1 MQPTERGVRTL
12 QPVGDFHV
20 MMSRQSTLWMV
31 VSVLFFSG
39 CVPMS
44 QFAEVRDDRN
54 DLEEDLELL
63 AQQVETLRLAVAEKD
78 GQARED
84 NRRIAALEADTSR
97 CGTASRRC
105 GARNA
110 ELEALNSML
119 TDELDRKRSASG
131 AEQAALLSE
140 LQRIR
145 TDLQF
150 QEDSLL
156 ALEGNLKDREARVAE
171 LSGML
176 ERQKSAGEALKAKLS
191 EALFAF
197 RNRGLEVEERDG
209 KVYVRLASKL
219 LFASGSTAI
228 DPGGREAL
236 IGLAKAIEGETGF
249 EIVVEGHTD
258 DVAFNRPTSPRNNWE
273 LSVLRSTAVVEV
285 LTANSDLQPGLL
297 TAAGRSEY
305 HPRDPEDRN
314 RNRRIEVVLSP
325 RLDGLYDLLEE

>member
-1 MQPTERGVRTL
+1 
-12 QPVGDFHV
+12 
-20 MMSRQSTLWMV
+20 MMSRQSTVWVALSILLV
-31 VSVLFFSG
+31 TG

-44 QFAEVRDDRN
+44 QFAEVRDDRDALDQ
-54 DLEEDLELL
+54 DLETLT
-63 AQQVETLRLAVAEKD
+63 QQVEALRLAVAEKD
-78 GQARED
+78 GQAQED
-84 NRRIAALEADTSR
+84 ARKMEVLAADTAR
-97 CGTASRRC
+97 CGTALRSC

-110 ELEALNSML
+110 ELEALNAML
-119 TDELDRKRSASG
+119 TEELERKRSASG

-145 TDLQF
+145 ADLQF

-156 ALEGNLKDREARVAE
+156 ALERDLRDREARVAE
-171 LSGML
+171 LTRLL
-176 ERQKSAGEALKAKLS
+176 EAQKSAGEALKAKLND
-191 EALFAF
+191 ALFAF

-228 DPGGREAL
+228 DPEGRNAL
-236 IGLAKAIEGETGF
+236 IGLARAIEGETGF

-258 DVAFNRPTSPRNNWE
+258 DVAFNSSTSPKNNWE

-285 LTANSDLQPGLL
+285 LTANSGLDPAQL
-297 TAAGRSEY
+297 TAAGRSEF

-325 RLDGLYDLLEE
+325 KLDGLYDLLEE

>member
-1 MQPTERGVRTL
+1 
-12 QPVGDFHV
+12 
-20 MMSRQSTLWMV
+20 MMSRQSTVWVAL
-31 VSVLFFSG
+31 SILFVTG

-44 QFAEVRDDRN
+44 QFAEVRDDRDALDH
-54 DLEEDLELL
+54 DLETLT
-63 AQQVETLRLAVAEKD
+63 QQVEALRLAVAEKD

-84 NRRIAALEADTSR
+84 ARKMEALAADTAR
-97 CGTASRRC
+97 CGTALRSC

-110 ELEALNSML
+110 ELEALNAML
-119 TDELDRKRSASG
+119 TEELERKRSASG

-145 TDLQF
+145 ADLQF

-156 ALEGNLKDREARVAE
+156 ALERDLRDREARVAE
-171 LSGML
+171 LTRML
-176 ERQKSAGEALKAKLS
+176 ESQKSAGEALKAKLND
-191 EALFAF
+191 ALFAF

-228 DPGGREAL
+228 DPEGRDAL
-236 IGLAKAIEGETGF
+236 IGLARAIEGETGF

-258 DVAFNRPTSPRNNWE
+258 DVAFNSPTSPKNNWE

-285 LTANSDLQPGLL
+285 LTANSGLDPAQL
-297 TAAGRSEY
+297 TAAGRSEF

-325 RLDGLYDLLEE
+325 KLDGLYDLLEE

>member
-1 MQPTERGVRTL
+1 MAL
-12 QPVGDFHV
+12 
-20 MMSRQSTLWMV
+20 SI
-31 VSVLFFSG
+31 LFVTG

-44 QFAEVRDDRN
+44 QFTEVRDDRDALDQ
-54 DLEEDLELL
+54 DLETLT
-63 AQQVETLRLAVAEKD
+63 QQVEALRLAVAEKD

-84 NRRIAALEADTSR
+84 ARKMEALAADTAR
-97 CGTASRRC
+97 CGTALRSC

-110 ELEALNSML
+110 ELEALNAML
-119 TDELDRKRSASG
+119 TEELERKRSASG

-145 TDLQF
+145 ADLQF

-156 ALEGNLKDREARVAE
+156 ALDRDLRDREARVAE
-171 LSGML
+171 LTRLL
-176 ERQKSAGEALKAKLS
+176 EAQKSAGEALKTKLND
-191 EALFAF
+191 ALFAF

-228 DPGGREAL
+228 DPEGRNAL
-236 IGLAKAIEGETGF
+236 IGLARAIEGETGF

-258 DVAFNRPTSPRNNWE
+258 DVAFNSSTSPKNNWE

-285 LTANSDLQPGLL
+285 LTANSGLDPAQL
-297 TAAGRSEY
+297 TAAGRSEF

-325 RLDGLYDLLEE
+325 KLDGLYDLLEE

>member
-1 MQPTERGVRTL
+1 MAL
-12 QPVGDFHV
+12 
-20 MMSRQSTLWMV
+20 SI
-31 VSVLFFSG
+31 LFVTG
-39 CVPMS
+39 CVSMS
-44 QFAEVRDDRN
+44 QFAEVRDDRDALDQ
-54 DLEEDLELL
+54 DLETLT
-63 AQQVETLRLAVAEKD
+63 QQVEALRLAVAEKD

-84 NRRIAALEADTSR
+84 ARKMEALAADTAR
-97 CGTASRRC
+97 CGTALRSC

-110 ELEALNSML
+110 ELEALNAML
-119 TDELDRKRSASG
+119 TEELERKRSASG

-140 LQRIR
+140 LQQIR
-145 TDLQF
+145 ADLQF

-156 ALEGNLKDREARVAE
+156 ALDRDLRDREARVAE
-171 LSGML
+171 LTRLL
-176 ERQKSAGEALKAKLS
+176 EAQKSAGEALKTKLND
-191 EALFAF
+191 ALFAF

-228 DPGGREAL
+228 DPEGRNAL
-236 IGLAKAIEGETGF
+236 IGLARAIEGETGF

-258 DVAFNRPTSPRNNWE
+258 DVAFNSSTSPKNNWE

-285 LTANSDLQPGLL
+285 LTANSGLDPAQL
-297 TAAGRSEY
+297 TAAGRSEF

-325 RLDGLYDLLEE
+325 KLDGLYDLLEE

>member
-1 MQPTERGVRTL
+1 MAL
-12 QPVGDFHV
+12 
-20 MMSRQSTLWMV
+20 SI
-31 VSVLFFSG
+31 LFVTG

-44 QFAEVRDDRN
+44 QFAEVRDDRDALDQ
-54 DLEEDLELL
+54 DLETLT
-63 AQQVETLRLAVAEKD
+63 QQVEALRLAVAEKD
-78 GQARED
+78 GQAQED
-84 NRRIAALEADTSR
+84 ARKMEVLAADTAR
-97 CGTASRRC
+97 CGTALRSC

-110 ELEALNSML
+110 ELEALNAML
-119 TDELDRKRSASG
+119 TGELERKRSASG

-145 TDLQF
+145 ADLQF

-156 ALEGNLKDREARVAE
+156 ALERDLRDREARVAE
-171 LSGML
+171 LTRLL
-176 ERQKSAGEALKAKLS
+176 EAQKSAGEALKAKLND
-191 EALFAF
+191 ALFAF

-228 DPGGREAL
+228 DPEGRNAL
-236 IGLAKAIEGETGF
+236 IGLARAIEGETGF

-258 DVAFNRPTSPRNNWE
+258 DVAFNSSTSPKNNWE

-285 LTANSDLQPGLL
+285 LTANSGLDPAQL
-297 TAAGRSEY
+297 TAAGRSEF

-325 RLDGLYDLLEE
+325 KLDGLYDLLEE

>member
-1 MQPTERGVRTL
+1 
-12 QPVGDFHV
+12 
-20 MMSRQSTLWMV
+20 MMSRQSTVWV
-31 VSVLFFSG
+31 VLSILFVTG

-44 QFAEVRDDRN
+44 QFAEVRDDRDALDQ
-54 DLEEDLELL
+54 DLETLT
-63 AQQVETLRLAVAEKD
+63 QQVEALQLAVAEQD

-84 NRRIAALEADTSR
+84 ARKMGALAADTAR
-97 CGTASRRC
+97 CGTALRSC

-110 ELEALNSML
+110 ELEALNAML
-119 TDELDRKRSASG
+119 TEELERKRSASG

-145 TDLQF
+145 ADLQF

-156 ALEGNLKDREARVAE
+156 ALERDLRDREARVAE
-171 LSGML
+171 LTRML
-176 ERQKSAGEALKAKLS
+176 EAQKSAGEALKAKLND
-191 EALFAF
+191 ALFAF

-228 DPGGREAL
+228 DPEGRDAL
-236 IGLAKAIEGETGF
+236 IGLARAIEGETGF

-258 DVAFNRPTSPRNNWE
+258 DVAFNSPTSPKNNWE
-273 LSVLRSTAVVEV
+273 LSVLRSTAVVDV
-285 LTANSDLQPGLL
+285 LTANSGLDPAQL
-297 TAAGRSEY
+297 TAAGRSEF

-325 RLDGLYDLLEE
+325 KLDGLYDLLEE

>member
-1 MQPTERGVRTL
+1 
-12 QPVGDFHV
+12 
-20 MMSRQSTLWMV
+20 MMSRQSTVWMAL
-31 VSVLFFSG
+31 SILFVTG

-44 QFAEVRDDRN
+44 QFAEVRDDRDALDQ
-54 DLEEDLELL
+54 DLETLT
-63 AQQVETLRLAVAEKD
+63 QQVEALRLAVAEKD
-78 GQARED
+78 GQAQED
-84 NRRIAALEADTSR
+84 ARKMEVLAADTAR
-97 CGTASRRC
+97 CGTALRSC

-110 ELEALNSML
+110 ELEALNAML
-119 TDELDRKRSASG
+119 TEELERKRSASG

-145 TDLQF
+145 ADLQF

-156 ALEGNLKDREARVAE
+156 ALERDLRDREARVAE
-171 LSGML
+171 LTRLL
-176 ERQKSAGEALKAKLS
+176 EAQKSAGEALKAKLND
-191 EALFAF
+191 ALFAF

-228 DPGGREAL
+228 DPEGRNAL
-236 IGLAKAIEGETGF
+236 IGLARAIEGETGF

-258 DVAFNRPTSPRNNWE
+258 DVAFNSSTSPKNNWE

-285 LTANSDLQPGLL
+285 LTANSGLDPAQL
-297 TAAGRSEY
+297 TAAGRSEF
-305 HPRDPEDRN
+305 HPRDSEDRN

-325 RLDGLYDLLEE
+325 KLDGLYDLLEE

>member
-1 MQPTERGVRTL
+1 MR
-12 QPVGDFHV
+12 DFHI
-20 MMSRQSTLWMV
+20 MMSRQSTVWVALSILLV
-31 VSVLFFSG
+31 TG

-44 QFAEVRDDRN
+44 QFAEVRDDRDALDQ
-54 DLEEDLELL
+54 DLETLT
-63 AQQVETLRLAVAEKD
+63 QQVEALRLAVAEKD

-84 NRRIAALEADTSR
+84 ARKMEALAADTAR
-97 CGTASRRC
+97 CGTALRSC

-110 ELEALNSML
+110 ELEALNAML
-119 TDELDRKRSASG
+119 TEELERKRSASG

-145 TDLQF
+145 ADLQF

-156 ALEGNLKDREARVAE
+156 ALERDLRDRETRVAE
-171 LSGML
+171 LTRLL
-176 ERQKSAGEALKAKLS
+176 EAQKSAGEALKAKLND
-191 EALFAF
+191 ALFAF

-228 DPGGREAL
+228 DPEGRNAL
-236 IGLAKAIEGETGF
+236 IGLARAIEGETGF

-258 DVAFNRPTSPRNNWE
+258 DVAFNSSTSPKNNWE

-285 LTANSDLQPGLL
+285 LTANSGLDPAQL
-297 TAAGRSEY
+297 TAAGRSEF
-305 HPRDPEDRN
+305 HPRDREDRN

-325 RLDGLYDLLEE
+325 KLDGLYDLLEE

>member
-1 MQPTERGVRTL
+1 
-12 QPVGDFHV
+12 
-20 MMSRQSTLWMV
+20 MMSRQSTVWMAL
-31 VSVLFFSG
+31 SILFVTG

-44 QFAEVRDDRN
+44 QFAEVRDDRDALDQ
-54 DLEEDLELL
+54 DLETLT
-63 AQQVETLRLAVAEKD
+63 QQVEALRLAVAEKD

-84 NRRIAALEADTSR
+84 ARKMEALAADTAR
-97 CGTASRRC
+97 CGTALRSC
-105 GARNA
+105 GARYA
-110 ELEALNSML
+110 ELEALNTML
-119 TDELDRKRSASG
+119 TEELERKRSASG

-145 TDLQF
+145 ADLQF

-156 ALEGNLKDREARVAE
+156 ALERDLRDREARVAE
-171 LSGML
+171 LTRLL
-176 ERQKSAGEALKAKLS
+176 EAQKSAGEALKAKLND
-191 EALFAF
+191 ALFAF

-228 DPGGREAL
+228 DPEGRNAL
-236 IGLAKAIEGETGF
+236 IGLARAIEGETGF

-258 DVAFNRPTSPRNNWE
+258 DVAFSSSTSPKNNWE

-285 LTANSDLQPGLL
+285 LTANSGLDPAQL
-297 TAAGRSEY
+297 TAAGRSEF

-325 RLDGLYDLLEE
+325 KLDGLYDLLEE

>member
-1 MQPTERGVRTL
+1 
-12 QPVGDFHV
+12 
-20 MMSRQSTLWMV
+20 MMARQSTVWV
-31 VSVLFFSG
+31 VLSILFVTG

-44 QFAEVRDDRN
+44 QFAEVRDDRDALDQ
-54 DLEEDLELL
+54 DLETLT
-63 AQQVETLRLAVAEKD
+63 QQVEALQLAVAEQD

-84 NRRIAALEADTSR
+84 ARKMGALAADTAR
-97 CGTASRRC
+97 CGTALRSC

-110 ELEALNSML
+110 ELEALNAML
-119 TDELDRKRSASG
+119 TEELERKRSASG

-145 TDLQF
+145 ADLQF

-156 ALEGNLKDREARVAE
+156 ALERDLRDREARVAE
-171 LSGML
+171 LTRML
-176 ERQKSAGEALKAKLS
+176 EAQKSAGEALKAKLND
-191 EALFAF
+191 ALFAF

-228 DPGGREAL
+228 DPEGRDAL
-236 IGLAKAIEGETGF
+236 IGLARAIEGETGF

-258 DVAFNRPTSPRNNWE
+258 DVAFNSPTSPKNNWE
-273 LSVLRSTAVVEV
+273 LSVLRSTAVVDV
-285 LTANSDLQPGLL
+285 LTANSGLDPAQL
-297 TAAGRSEY
+297 TAAGRSEF

-325 RLDGLYDLLEE
+325 KLDGLYDLLEE

>member
-1 MQPTERGVRTL
+1 
-12 QPVGDFHV
+12 
-20 MMSRQSTLWMV
+20 MMSRQSTVWVAL
-31 VSVLFFSG
+31 SILFVTG

-44 QFAEVRDDRN
+44 QFAEVRDDRDALDQ
-54 DLEEDLELL
+54 DLETLT
-63 AQQVETLRLAVAEKD
+63 QQVEALRLAVAEKD

-84 NRRIAALEADTSR
+84 ARKMEALAADTAR
-97 CGTASRRC
+97 CGTALRSC

-110 ELEALNSML
+110 ELEALNAML
-119 TDELDRKRSASG
+119 TEELERKRSASS

-145 TDLQF
+145 ADLQF

-156 ALEGNLKDREARVAE
+156 ALERDLRDREARVAE
-171 LSGML
+171 LTRLL
-176 ERQKSAGEALKAKLS
+176 EAQKSAGEALKAKLND
-191 EALFAF
+191 ALFAF

-228 DPGGREAL
+228 DPDGRDAL
-236 IGLAKAIEGETGF
+236 IGLARAIEGETGF

-258 DVAFNRPTSPRNNWE
+258 DVGFNSPTSPKNNWE

-285 LTANSDLQPGLL
+285 LTANSGLDPAQL
-297 TAAGRSEY
+297 TAAGRSEF

-325 RLDGLYDLLEE
+325 KLDGLYDLLEE

>member
-1 MQPTERGVRTL
+1 
-12 QPVGDFHV
+12 
-20 MMSRQSTLWMV
+20 MMSRQSTVWVAL
-31 VSVLFFSG
+31 SILFVTG

-44 QFAEVRDDRN
+44 QFAEVRDDRDALDQ
-54 DLEEDLELL
+54 DLETLT
-63 AQQVETLRLAVAEKD
+63 QQVEALRLAVAEKD

-84 NRRIAALEADTSR
+84 ARKMDALAADTAR
-97 CGTASRRC
+97 CGTALRSC

-110 ELEALNSML
+110 ELEALNAML
-119 TDELDRKRSASG
+119 TEELERKRSASG

-145 TDLQF
+145 ADLQF

-156 ALEGNLKDREARVAE
+156 ALERDLRDREARVAE
-171 LSGML
+171 LTRLL
-176 ERQKSAGEALKAKLS
+176 EAQKSAGEALKAKLND
-191 EALFAF
+191 ALFAF

-228 DPGGREAL
+228 DPEGRNAL
-236 IGLAKAIEGETGF
+236 IGLARAIEGETGF

-258 DVAFNRPTSPRNNWE
+258 DVAFNSSTSPKNNWE

-285 LTANSDLQPGLL
+285 LTANSGLDPAQL
-297 TAAGRSEY
+297 TAAGRSEF

-325 RLDGLYDLLEE
+325 KLDGLYDLLEE

>member
-1 MQPTERGVRTL
+1 
-12 QPVGDFHV
+12 
-20 MMSRQSTLWMV
+20 MMSRQLTVWMAL
-31 VSVLFFSG
+31 SILFVTG

-44 QFAEVRDDRN
+44 QFAEVRDDRDALDQ
-54 DLEEDLELL
+54 DLETLT
-63 AQQVETLRLAVAEKD
+63 QQVEALRLAVAEKD

-84 NRRIAALEADTSR
+84 ARKMEALAADTAR
-97 CGTASRRC
+97 CGTALRSC

-110 ELEALNSML
+110 ELEALNAML
-119 TDELDRKRSASG
+119 TEELERKRSASG

-145 TDLQF
+145 ADLQF

-156 ALEGNLKDREARVAE
+156 ALERDLRDREARVAE
-171 LSGML
+171 LTRLL
-176 ERQKSAGEALKAKLS
+176 EAQKSAGEALKAKLND
-191 EALFAF
+191 ALFAF

-228 DPGGREAL
+228 DPEGRNAL
-236 IGLAKAIEGETGF
+236 IGLARAIEGETGF

-258 DVAFNRPTSPRNNWE
+258 DVAFSSSTSPKNNWE

-285 LTANSDLQPGLL
+285 LTANSGLDPAQL
-297 TAAGRSEY
+297 TAAGRSEF

-325 RLDGLYDLLEE
+325 KLDGLYDLLEE

>member
-1 MQPTERGVRTL
+1 MAL
-12 QPVGDFHV
+12 
-20 MMSRQSTLWMV
+20 SI
-31 VSVLFFSG
+31 LFVTG

-44 QFAEVRDDRN
+44 QFAEVRDDRDALDQ
-54 DLEEDLELL
+54 DLETLT
-63 AQQVETLRLAVAEKD
+63 QQVEALRLAVAEKD

-84 NRRIAALEADTSR
+84 ARKMEALAADTAR
-97 CGTASRRC
+97 CGTALRSC

-110 ELEALNSML
+110 ELEALNAML
-119 TDELDRKRSASG
+119 TEELERKRSASG

-145 TDLQF
+145 ADLQF

-156 ALEGNLKDREARVAE
+156 ALERDLRDREARVAE
-171 LSGML
+171 LTRLL
-176 ERQKSAGEALKAKLS
+176 EAQKSAGEALKAKLND
-191 EALFAF
+191 ALFAF

-228 DPGGREAL
+228 DPEGRNAL
-236 IGLAKAIEGETGF
+236 IGLARAIEGETGF

-258 DVAFNRPTSPRNNWE
+258 DVAFNSSTSPKNNWE

-285 LTANSDLQPGLL
+285 LTANSGLDPAQL
-297 TAAGRSEY
+297 TAAGRSEF
-305 HPRDPEDRN
+305 HPRDPKDRN

-325 RLDGLYDLLEE
+325 KLDGLYDLLEE

>member
-1 MQPTERGVRTL
+1 
-12 QPVGDFHV
+12 
-20 MMSRQSTLWMV
+20 MMSRQSTVWMAL
-31 VSVLFFSG
+31 SILFVTG

-44 QFAEVRDDRN
+44 QFAEVRDDRDALDQ
-54 DLEEDLELL
+54 DLETLT
-63 AQQVETLRLAVAEKD
+63 QQVEALRLAVAEKD

-84 NRRIAALEADTSR
+84 ARKMEALAADTAR
-97 CGTASRRC
+97 CGTALRSC

-110 ELEALNSML
+110 ELEALNAML
-119 TDELDRKRSASG
+119 TEELERKRSASG

-145 TDLQF
+145 ADLQF

-156 ALEGNLKDREARVAE
+156 ALERDLRDREARVAE
-171 LSGML
+171 LTRLL
-176 ERQKSAGEALKAKLS
+176 EAQKSAGEALKAKLND
-191 EALFAF
+191 ALFAF

-228 DPGGREAL
+228 DPEGRNAL
-236 IGLAKAIEGETGF
+236 IGLARAIEGETGF

-258 DVAFNRPTSPRNNWE
+258 DVAFNSSTSPKNNWE

-285 LTANSDLQPGLL
+285 LTANSDLDPAQL
-297 TAAGRSEY
+297 TAAGRSEF

-325 RLDGLYDLLEE
+325 KLDGLYDLLEE